1 MYATG
6 QRPGI
11 AVNTSQIWNRRR
23 QRMRRDSKNHKVS
36 QADAVKA
43 KAAAA
48 EAAIREPPPKT
59 WSATHP
65 AYCFTVLCPEPE
77 WRRKPEGGGN
87 AIG

>member
-1 MYATG
+1 MKHNRKIYK
-6 QRPGI
+6 
-11 AVNTSQIWNRRR
+11 VNKT
-23 QRMRRDSKNHKVS
+23 
-36 QADAVKA
+36 DAAKA

-48 EAAIREPPPKT
+48 EAAIREPPPTT